1 MWLIIATIVLLI
13 AVVIAQLIVIITLKD
28 KFFYIYG

>member
-28 KFFYIYG
+28 KFFCIYG